1 MFRSADE
8 ANLSTND
15 VVSCKK
21 HWEDSI
27 YWAQHLTDNVN
38 SNESK
43 EEEAHRH
50 DHPNN
55 KEHND
60 DHEISAQEVKFA
72 MEDEFEQHYANTDK
86 LSGEEL
92 RSLRTYFSYEKETIY
107 GVIIEKMLERSEI
120 FDAVNAVDARQDV
133 LDLDEAETLN
143 RVKLESSMRG
153 ETILTKAASSAPLYA
168 VMNLISYGASIS
180 KTNAVARASRRVSE
194 SSSSEANL
202 TNKEERKEKEQSGT
216 VEALIVERYLKA
228 AEESA
233 TGYKKGLN
241 CSENRLQRLRDLQVN
256 AKRLKKQL
264 NLEVSE
270 YTNRERARQY

>member
-1 MFRSADE
+1 MGVDLRSPEEKLE
-8 ANLSTND
+8 AAKLKLKMMKSLG
-15 VVSCKK
+15 
-21 HWEDSI
+21 
-27 YWAQHLTDNVN
+27 AN
-38 SNESK
+38 SNKLKAGLFGNRKLNPNLPPTLGKDEGINLPPSHSP
-43 EEEAHRH
+43 EMQEA
-50 DHPNN
+50 
-55 KEHND
+55 
-60 DHEISAQEVKFA
+60 
-72 MEDEFEQHYANTDK
+72 
-86 LSGEEL
+86 
-92 RSLRTYFSYEKETIY
+92 
-107 GVIIEKMLERSEI
+107 
-120 FDAVNAVDARQDV
+120 